1 MDIYTIAHEG
11 HLDTCFAAI
20 SYKTFIWEMNMWSS
34 IVYSEALK
42 PDLESFI
49 NF

>member
-1 MDIYTIAHEG
+1 
-11 HLDTCFAAI
+11 
-20 SYKTFIWEMNMWSS
+20 MWSS

-49 NF
+49 NFYRFGIFYQFLKLDDK